1 MDQASGKLVL
11 CCWVWLLILSE
22 VNSQIVDSK
31 QFPPYQ
37 KVFVATD
44 AFDDTYLDILKTQL
58 DRSEVDSVRFS
69 ILNDLAYY
77 WHTRNLKT
85 AAEFNDQGLNETH
98 IAKDS
103 LWHGRFLITQGSI
116 LLRQEELDDAET
128 VLKKAVDLVTKE
140 DLAFLY
146 TQMGYV
152 YERRGKLDIAADYA
166 KKSLELGVELHDLKA
181 QALAYSDLSN
191 LFWKQSKFEKGLELG
206 LKSLD
211 LFEERGIDD
220 LDYDFTLYVVGNNY
234 LGLKKFT
241 NALSYFKKSIEI
253 GERYGFYNNLSD
265 IYISLTDLYTDMGHY
280 AQAEEAGQNAIK
292 YAELLNN
299 NFMLMRSHLA
309 MGKLQNSQLKYTE
322 AIESIEKSIEI
333 ATADFGDGFFLS
345 QAYEALVVSHSQKG
359 DYKKALTAH
368 QRFTKLKDSVFTL
381 QADQRIS
388 ELQTEYDVALKED
401 TIKLQEA
408 RIAQQK
414 SRQMLIMVVAGS
426 LFLLLAALFIAF
438 KNNRR
443 KNILLKKQN
452 EEKGFLLKEIHHR
465 VKNNLEIVSSLLLLQ
480 SAKLD
485 DEAAIGAMQESQ
497 NRVQSMSMIH
507 QRLYQGENLATIE
520 MKDYFINL
528 GNHVLDAFGVQK
540 RVILK
545 CAMDRLNLDVDTAVP
560 LGLIVNELL
569 TNTMKYAFPDEQK
582 GKINI
587 SLTTK
592 DAEIMELRV
601 TDNGVGKNNEVIQG
615 SGFGTQL
622 INLLVKQLDGT
633 LEYHT
638 GKGTEVAIQFK
649 FGKKAA

>member
-1 MDQASGKLVL
+1 MNPTHEKLAL
-11 CCWVWLLILSE
+11 CCWMWLVMFHQ
-22 VNSQIVDSK
+22 VNSQLVDSE
-31 QFPPYQ
+31 QSPSYQ
-37 KVFVATD
+37 KVFVTTD
-44 AFDDTYLDILKTQL
+44 DFDHTYLEILETQL
-58 DRSEVDSVRFS
+58 NRIEVDSVRFS

-77 WHTRNLKT
+77 WHTRNLTT
-85 AAEFNDQGLNETH
+85 AAAFTKQGLNETH

-116 LLRQEELDDAET
+116 LLRQEELGHAEM
-128 VLKKAVDLVTKE
+128 VLKRAMDLVMKN

-146 TQMGYV
+146 TQLGYV
-152 YERRGKLDIAADYA
+152 YERRGKLEIAADYA
-166 KKSLELGVELHDLKA
+166 KKSLELGIELHDLKA

-191 LFWKQSKFEKGLELG
+191 LLWKQSKFEKGLELG
-206 LKSLD
+206 LKSLE

-234 LGLKKFT
+234 LSLKKFT
-241 NALSYFKKSIEI
+241 DAIVYFKKSIEI

-265 IYISLTDLYTDMGHY
+265 VYISLTDLYIDLGYY

-292 YAELLNN
+292 YAELLDN

-309 MGKLQNSQLKYTE
+309 MGKLQNSQLKYIE
-322 AIESIEKSIEI
+322 AIESTEKSIEI

-345 QAYEALVVSHSQKG
+345 QAYKVLTESYSQKG
-359 DYKKALTAH
+359 DYKKALEAH
-368 QRFTKLKDSVFTL
+368 QQFTKLKDSVFTV

-414 SRQMLIMVVAGS
+414 SRQMLFLVVAGS
-426 LFLLLAALFIAF
+426 LLLLLTALFIAF

-497 NRVQSMSMIH
+497 NRVQSMSIIH

-540 RVILK
+540 RVIFK

-582 GKINI
+582 GKVNI

-601 TDNGVGKNNEVIQG
+601 TDNGVGKNNVTIQG

-638 GKGTEVAIQFK
+638 DKGTVVAIQFK
-649 FGKKAA
+649 IGKTAA

>member
-1 MDQASGKLVL
+1 MDPTRRKLAL
-11 CCWVWLLILSE
+11 CYWMWLVIFYQ
-22 VNSQIVDSK
+22 VNSQLVDPEQS
-31 QFPPYQ
+31 PPYQ
-37 KVFVATD
+37 KVFLTTD
-44 AFDDTYLDILKTQL
+44 EFDHTYLEILETQL
-58 DRSEVDSVRFS
+58 NHIEVDSVRFS

-85 AAEFNDQGLNETH
+85 AAEFTGQGLNETR
-98 IAKDS
+98 IAKDN
-103 LWHGRFLITQGSI
+103 LWYGRFLITQGSI
-116 LLRQEELDDAET
+116 LLRQEKLDHAET

-140 DLAFLY
+140 DLPFLY

-152 YERRGKLDIAADYA
+152 FERRGELDKAADYA
-166 KKSLELGVELHDLKA
+166 FKTLKLGEKLDDLHA
-181 QALAYSDLSN
+181 QAIAHSDLSN
-191 LFWKQSKFEKGLELG
+191 LYWKQSKFEKGLEYG

-211 LFEERGIDD
+211 LFKEEGITD
-220 LDYDFTLYVVGNNY
+220 LDYGFTLFVVANQYVKLKAYKKARNY
-234 LGLKKFT
+234 LEQ
-241 NALSYFKKSIEI
+241 SIAN
-253 GERYGFYNNLSD
+253 GEHYGFYNNLSD
-265 IYISLTDLYTDMGHY
+265 AYIFLSELELSLGQY
-280 AQAEEAGQNAIK
+280 QAAEMAGQNALK
-292 YAELLNN
+292 YAELLDN
-299 NFMLMRSHLA
+299 NFMLMRSWLA
-309 MGKLQNSQLKYTE
+309 LGKTSRAQGNFSNAVTNLNQC
-322 AIESIEKSIEI
+322 IEV
-333 ATADFGDGFFLS
+333 AGADFGDEYYLS
-345 QAYEALVVSHSQKG
+345 EAYESLAEAYASLGQYEKAYLALQEYDRLKES
-359 DYKKALTAH
+359 L
-368 QRFTKLKDSVFTL
+368 FTVE
-381 QADQRIS
+381 ADRRIA

-540 RVILK
+540 RIILK

-582 GKINI
+582 GKVSI
-587 SLTTK
+587 SLATK
-592 DAEIMELRV
+592 DAETMELRV

-615 SGFGTQL
+615 DGFGTQL

-633 LEYHT
+633 LEYQT

-649 FGKKAA
+649 LGKTAA